1 MWTGITNPFRREPTM
16 STNTSVAGSGT
27 VSNASTTILLGRVL
41 LSVIF
46 VLSGFGKLTA
56 IAGTAGYFG
65 SMGLPMPTV
74 TAIVVGLIELLGGV
88 AILIGFQTRIT
99 AWVLAVFT
107 VATGLVAHTGW
118 ADQRQMISFMKNLA
132 IAGGFLVLA
141 SSGAGA
147 YSVDAKRG

>member
-1 MWTGITNPFRREPTM
+1 M

-27 VSNASTTILLGRVL
+27 ASNASATILLGRIL

-46 VLSGFGKLTA
+46 LLSGFGKLTA

-65 SMGLPMPTV
+65 SLGLPMPTV
-74 TAIVVGLIELLGGV
+74 TAIAVGLIEFIGGL
-88 AILIGFQTRIT
+88 AILVGFRTRIA
-99 AWVLAVFT
+99 AWVLAIFT
-107 VATGLVAHTGW
+107 VASALIAHTGW
-118 ADQRQMISFMKNLA
+118 ADQMQMISFMKNLA

-147 YSVDAKRG
+147 LSVDARRG